1 MPACSAQSAQLARG
15 LGMIACW
22 IAVAWSRCMTAVL
35 RWLLLSATFTLVHG
49 SLRVGS
55 VAGAL
60 QPGVPLAAVLSL
72 DSSRCGARAGSV
84 TMRC

>member
-1 MPACSAQSAQLARG
+1 
-15 LGMIACW
+15 
-22 IAVAWSRCMTAVL
+22 MTALL

-72 DSSRCGARAGSV
+72 DNSRWGTRAGSV
-84 TMRC
+84 TTCC

>member
-1 MPACSAQSAQLARG
+1 
-15 LGMIACW
+15 
-22 IAVAWSRCMTAVL
+22 MTAVL